1 MARQLTKPVFGAPM
15 TSAPFDRKEIM
26 RAAHF
31 TAKWRVLT
39 VGGAY
44 RDWFAKALSH
54 EWRKAHDAKAWRER
68 NAGAE
73 ILSFP
78 SSRQHSRLNMRNAN
92 IAYLVAS

>member
-1 MARQLTKPVFGAPM
+1 M
-15 TSAPFDRKEIM
+15 TSTSFDRKEIM
-26 RAAHF
+26 IAAHF

-54 EWRKAHDAKAWRER
+54 EWRKARNAKTWRER
-68 NAGAE
+68 NTGAAN
-73 ILSFP
+73 LSFP
-78 SSRQHSRLNMRNAN
+78 PSRQHARLNMRNAN

>member
-1 MARQLTKPVFGAPM
+1 MSPT
-15 TSAPFDRKEIM
+15 PFDRKGIM

-39 VGGAY
+39 VGGTY

-54 EWRKAHDAKAWRER
+54 EWKKARDAKTWRER
-68 NAGAE
+68 NTGAAM
-73 ILSFP
+73 LPFP
-78 SSRQHSRLNMRNAN
+78 SSRQRGRLNMRNAN

>member
-1 MARQLTKPVFGAPM
+1 MISSHFN
-15 TSAPFDRKEIM
+15 RKEIM

-31 TAKWRVLT
+31 TAKWRILT

-54 EWRKAHDAKAWRER
+54 EWRKARDAKAWRER
-68 NAGAE
+68 NTGAA

-78 SSRQHSRLNMRNAN
+78 SSRQHGRINTRNAN

>member
-1 MARQLTKPVFGAPM
+1 
-15 TSAPFDRKEIM
+15 M

-54 EWRKAHDAKAWRER
+54 EWRKARDAKVWREQ
-68 NAGAE
+68 NTGAAM
-73 ILSFP
+73 LSFP
-78 SSRQHSRLNMRNAN
+78 SSRQHARLNMRNAN
-92 IAYLVAS
+92 IAYLVAG

>member
-1 MARQLTKPVFGAPM
+1 M
-15 TSAPFDRKEIM
+15 SSSPFDRKEIM
-26 RAAHF
+26 RATHF

-54 EWRKAHDAKAWRER
+54 EWRKARDAKAWRER
-68 NAGAE
+68 NTGAA

-78 SSRQHSRLNMRNAN
+78 PSRQHARINMRNAN
-92 IAYLVAS
+92 IAYLVAG